1 MEDIVKE
8 MVEELEKARL
18 SRTLNEKEER
28 FVAEYRQGKER
39 APDAAASKA
48 ENAPLKEERAMA
60 AVEPESKGAPSL
72 AEADMEPTSPAEETT
87 PEFEEEEPSPAEGP
101 RVAVKTEAPLAAEE
115 GPVDQAAG
123 EEEAKAEGRE
133 RAHGADTS
141 SSEEKNAKKRKKQAR
156 RKAELLENQKL

>member
-1 MEDIVKE
+1 
-8 MVEELEKARL
+8 
-18 SRTLNEKEER
+18 
-28 FVAEYRQGKER
+28 
-39 APDAAASKA
+39 
-48 ENAPLKEERAMA
+48 MA

-156 RKAELLENQKL
+156 RKAELLENQKLRAFYPGSSIKHPSKPCRRRNCSKHERDKHAARARHSCSTHFSLQRQSCYRR